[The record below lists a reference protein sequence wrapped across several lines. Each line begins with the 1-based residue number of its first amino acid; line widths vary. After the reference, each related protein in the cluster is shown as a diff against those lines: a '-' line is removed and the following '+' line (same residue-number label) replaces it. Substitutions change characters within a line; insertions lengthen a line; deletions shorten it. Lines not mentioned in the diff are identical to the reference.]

1 MCPLFFQTAKLLNLQ
16 SNTTFSTMNY
26 KLNWSEAAKY
36 GLILAS
42 VSVVIN
48 LVTSIFHLPGAVNIL
63 LSAVKLCA
71 SVYIVHYAVKR
82 NADSWEYISYGQSFR
97 YGMAICSLS
106 AVVCTLFVLLTYTVI
121 LPGSMESMLNEV
133 FSQLDSMGMANAID
147 YDNMLKAL
155 PAYIVLSQLVYCI
168 ICGLVVSAI
177 IAPLA
182 RKTDSNPF
190 GNSGSGTGE
199 KD

>member
-1 MCPLFFQTAKLLNLQ
+1 MFFKTAKLLNLQ
-16 SNTTFSTMNY
+16 SNPTNSTMNY

-71 SVYIVHYAVKR
+71 SVYIVHYAMKR
-82 NADSWEYISYGQSFR
+82 NADSWDYITYGQSFR
-97 YGMAICSLS
+97 FGTAVCSLS

-121 LPGSMESMLNEV
+121 LPGSMETMLTEV
-133 FSQLDSMGMANAID
+133 FTQLDSMGMADAVD
-147 YDNMLKAL
+147 YDTMLKAL
-155 PAYIVLSQLVYCI
+155 PAYIVFSQLFYCI

-177 IAPLA
+177 LAPMA

-199 KD
+199 TEN